1 MDKKI
6 LLVSLICFF
15 LFLQSNCDAAER
27 TSINGYEWQKYSNG
41 MKIGFVNGWIVCG
54 GAAYN
59 NLIIDLGK
67 DSKDFNKSIDDVNRQ
82 MEVFKDEGIL
92 IGGVTLTLGQVT
104 DTIDKIYSDA
114 RVMDMDIV
122 KIMPLVSG
130 RLIQGWTE
138 KELDEVIAFNVK
150 LKQCEAT
157 EKEQT
162 IEAKKQGK
170 TGEGCGSIRKAKNSY
185 LEKLK
190 KQ

>member
-6 LLVSLICFF
+6 LVISILCLIFF
-15 LFLQSNCDAAER
+15 FRANCNAAEGL
-27 TSINGYEWQKYSNG
+27 SINGYEWQKWSNTS
-41 MKIGFVNGWIVCG
+41 KIAFVKGWVVCG
-54 GAAYN
+54 KEATD
-59 NLIIDLGK
+59 NLIIYPGK
-67 DSKDFNKSIDDVNRQ
+67 NGEDFNKSIDDVNRQ
-82 MEVFKDEGIL
+82 TEVFKDEGVF
-92 IGGVTLTLGQVT
+92 IGGVTLGQVR

-114 RVMDMDIV
+114 RVMDLDIA

-150 LKQCEAT
+150 LKQCEGT

-162 IEAKKQGK
+162 IKAMKQGK
-170 TGEGCGSIRKAKNSY
+170 TIEGCGSIRKARNSY

>member
-6 LLVSLICFF
+6 LAFSIMCFI
-15 LFLQSNCDAAER
+15 LFLQANCNAAEGI
-27 TSINGYEWQKYSNG
+27 SINGYEWQKWSHE
-41 MKIGFVNGWIVCG
+41 MKIGFVNGWVLCSK
-54 GAAYN
+54 AASD
-59 NLIIDLGK
+59 NLMIYPGKNSNDL
-67 DSKDFNKSIDDVNRQ
+67 NKSIDNVNSQ
-82 MEVFKDEGIL
+82 IEVFKDEGVL
-92 IGGVTLTLGQVT
+92 IGGVTLGQVT

-114 RVMDMDIV
+114 RVMDMEII

-150 LKQCEAT
+150 LKQCERT

-162 IEAKKQGK
+162 IEAMKQGK
-170 TGEGCGSIRKAKNSY
+170 TSEGCGSIRKAKNSY